1 MSKNTVRGPAAEFQ
15 IVVRVGVR
23 RLDVNEHPGPGRMS
37 IPGRQDRIRA
47 RTLLACGERLRRD
60 RRRVDARIQLR
71 AALDTFEGLGTRL

>member
-1 MSKNTVRGPAAEFQ
+1 
-15 IVVRVGVR
+15 
-23 RLDVNEHPGPGRMS
+23 MS

-71 AALDTFEGLGTRL
+71 AALDSFEGLGTRL